1 MIYQR
6 IEGLN
11 RKDQHV
17 ALADLQY
24 NDASAADFAQTR
36 FVHHSLPE
44 MAIEDVSIKTQVA
57 GLEFDRPFFINA
69 MTGGSEKTGQI
80 NQLLGIIGHVSKI
93 AIASGSVSA
102 AIKDKIV

>member
-57 GLEFDRPFFINA
+57 GLE
-69 MTGGSEKTGQI
+69 
-80 NQLLGIIGHVSKI
+80 
-93 AIASGSVSA
+93 
-102 AIKDKIV
+102 

>member
-69 MTGGSEKTGQI
+69 MTGGSEKQVKSI
-80 NQLLGIIGHVSKI
+80 NCWELLDMSVKSQLLLGQ
-93 AIASGSVSA
+93 
-102 AIKDKIV
+102 

>member
-44 MAIEDVSIKTQVA
+44 MAIEDVSK
-57 GLEFDRPFFINA
+57 R
-69 MTGGSEKTGQI
+69 
-80 NQLLGIIGHVSKI
+80 HR
-93 AIASGSVSA
+93 
-102 AIKDKIV
+102 